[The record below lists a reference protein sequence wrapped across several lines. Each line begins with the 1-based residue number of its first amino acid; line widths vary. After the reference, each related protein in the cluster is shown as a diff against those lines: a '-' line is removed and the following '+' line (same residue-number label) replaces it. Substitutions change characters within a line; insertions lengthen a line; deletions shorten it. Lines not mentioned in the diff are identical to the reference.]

1 MNFTNNGWSIDGN
14 DLSRQMNIGQVMLM
28 NDFVAN
34 GYGLLTLDEGAGHG
48 AREGEPQD
56 VRILQQGCG
65 TVGRGGR
72 VLGAPIACIG
82 PGTGLGECFLTTHV
96 VGASAAWE
104 HYTAFP
110 SEGGHTDFA
119 PRDPLEF
126 ELLQYLMKKF
136 KQTHRVSVERIVSG
150 RGLANIYEF
159 LCQHRDYAARASPK
173 VKAEFERADDLQG
186 KVVAK
191 SADDCAVCAK
201 AMEIFVAAFGSE
213 AGCCALKYLPFGGL
227 YLAGGLTPKNLHHL
241 ENVKHAAGV
250 ASVEEVITRNLT
262 GGERTSSSTCA
273 SSGLPG
279 NRFLDAFRDKGRL
292 SSQVLKVPVYAVMDQ
307 QLGQRGAHF
316 IAVKLLRQGSTE
328 QKQKGRAVAI
338 CSLAT
343 LAVAFAAGTFAAAV
357 VILSKV
363 KTNVR

>member
-1 MNFTNNGWSIDGN
+1 MAFILVADCGGTNSRLQLWKVDENTDAVAGHRAPGTLIHEAEYANETYAKKGKTFVHIYGEFLEAATHGTTSVAVASIAVAGPVEDNRVNFTNNGWSIDGN

-119 PRDPLEF
+119 PRPTTAHHSDSGIPIPW
-126 ELLQYLMKKF
+126 LMQCKP
-136 KQTHRVSVERIVSG
+136 
-150 RGLANIYEF
+150 RGL
-159 LCQHRDYAARASPK
+159 
-173 VKAEFERADDLQG
+173 
-186 KVVAK
+186 
-191 SADDCAVCAK
+191 
-201 AMEIFVAAFGSE
+201 
-213 AGCCALKYLPFGGL
+213 
-227 YLAGGLTPKNLHHL
+227 T
-241 ENVKHAAGV
+241 
-250 ASVEEVITRNLT
+250 
-262 GGERTSSSTCA
+262 
-273 SSGLPG
+273 
-279 NRFLDAFRDKGRL
+279 
-292 SSQVLKVPVYAVMDQ
+292 
-307 QLGQRGAHF
+307 
-316 IAVKLLRQGSTE
+316 
-328 QKQKGRAVAI
+328 
-338 CSLAT
+338 
-343 LAVAFAAGTFAAAV
+343 
-357 VILSKV
+357 
-363 KTNVR
+363 